1 MKIWND
7 KLALKWL
14 QVSPAMLP
22 FADVATTELPLG
34 RLLRLSLFQ
43 VSVAMAV
50 VLLNGTLNRVMI
62 VELGV
67 PSAVVGLMI
76 SLPLLFAPFRALIG
90 FRSDNHRTAL
100 GWRRAPFI
108 WFGSLLQ
115 FGGLAIMPFAI
126 ILLSGDSI
134 GPAWVGVTGA
144 ALAFLLVGIGL
155 HTTQTAGLALATD
168 IASASNRPRVVA
180 FLYVMLLIGT
190 VVSSL
195 AFGALLSA
203 FSQLRLIQVVQG
215 AAVVTIVLNVIAL
228 WKQEARGRLPAL
240 ADGEASDFFAAWHD
254 YAEAP
259 GARRTLIA
267 IGFGTAAFSMQDIL
281 LEPYGGEVLGFTVGE
296 TTALTGMLAAG
307 TLAGFAVAA
316 NQLTRGNDTY
326 RIAAL
331 GVLVGLIAF
340 PAVLL
345 AGATDSGLLFRIGT
359 VLIGFGTGLFSVGSL
374 TAAMAIATRGGNG
387 MALGAWGAVTAT
399 AAGLAIAFSGAIR
412 DTVSVL
418 AHAGDLGVAF
428 QSAAAGYNVVYLIE
442 LMLLFATLVA
452 IGPLVGR
459 GRLERRH
466 ATTRF
471 GIAEFP
477 G

>member
-1 MKIWND
+1 M
-7 KLALKWL
+7 
-14 QVSPAMLP
+14 
-22 FADVATTELPLG
+22 
-34 RLLRLSLFQ
+34 
-43 VSVAMAV
+43 
-50 VLLNGTLNRVMI
+50 
-62 VELGV
+62 
-67 PSAVVGLMI
+67 
-76 SLPLLFAPFRALIG
+76 
-90 FRSDNHRTAL
+90 
-100 GWRRAPFI
+100 
-108 WFGSLLQ
+108 
-115 FGGLAIMPFAI
+115 
-126 ILLSGDSI
+126 
-134 GPAWVGVTGA
+134 
-144 ALAFLLVGIGL
+144 
-155 HTTQTAGLALATD
+155 
-168 IASASNRPRVVA
+168 
-180 FLYVMLLIGT
+180 
-190 VVSSL
+190 
-195 AFGALLSA
+195 
-203 FSQLRLIQVVQG
+203 
-215 AAVVTIVLNVIAL
+215 TIVLNVIAL

-340 PAVLL
+340 PTVLL

-374 TAAMAIATRGGNG
+374 TAAMAIATRGG
-387 MALGAWGAVTAT
+387 
-399 AAGLAIAFSGAIR
+399 LAIAFSGAIR
-412 DTVSVL
+412 DTVSAL
-418 AHAGDLGVAF
+418 AHAGDLGAAF

>member
-1 MKIWND
+1 M
-7 KLALKWL
+7 
-14 QVSPAMLP
+14 
-22 FADVATTELPLG
+22 
-34 RLLRLSLFQ
+34 
-43 VSVAMAV
+43 
-50 VLLNGTLNRVMI
+50 
-62 VELGV
+62 
-67 PSAVVGLMI
+67 
-76 SLPLLFAPFRALIG
+76 
-90 FRSDNHRTAL
+90 
-100 GWRRAPFI
+100 
-108 WFGSLLQ
+108 
-115 FGGLAIMPFAI
+115 
-126 ILLSGDSI
+126 
-134 GPAWVGVTGA
+134 
-144 ALAFLLVGIGL
+144 
-155 HTTQTAGLALATD
+155 
-168 IASASNRPRVVA
+168 
-180 FLYVMLLIGT
+180 
-190 VVSSL
+190 
-195 AFGALLSA
+195 
-203 FSQLRLIQVVQG
+203 
-215 AAVVTIVLNVIAL
+215 TIVLNVIAL

-340 PAVLL
+340 PTVLL

-359 VLIGFGTGLFSVGSL
+359 VLIGYGTGLFSVGSL

-412 DTVSVL
+412 DTVSAL
-418 AHAGDLGVAF
+418 AHAGDLGAAF

>member
-1 MKIWND
+1 M
-7 KLALKWL
+7 
-14 QVSPAMLP
+14 
-22 FADVATTELPLG
+22 
-34 RLLRLSLFQ
+34 
-43 VSVAMAV
+43 
-50 VLLNGTLNRVMI
+50 
-62 VELGV
+62 
-67 PSAVVGLMI
+67 
-76 SLPLLFAPFRALIG
+76 
-90 FRSDNHRTAL
+90 
-100 GWRRAPFI
+100 
-108 WFGSLLQ
+108 
-115 FGGLAIMPFAI
+115 
-126 ILLSGDSI
+126 
-134 GPAWVGVTGA
+134 TGA

-155 HTTQTAGLALATD
+155 HTTQTAGIALATD

-340 PAVLL
+340 PTVLL

-412 DTVSVL
+412 DTVSAL
-418 AHAGDLGVAF
+418 AHAGDLGAAF